1 MEGNQA
7 AVPLILIG
15 PMPNPK
21 DVPGGTKVSF
31 FQLAQHFKSAPGWRV
46 EVIDVSRPARSSRVL
61 VALLAARAFLVA
73 AWRLWL
79 SAEPG
84 AVVVVN
90 LSPRGL
96 LTAGPC
102 FWLISRLTG
111 AIPVARAFG
120 GDFDIHLRR
129 ARSVTTSLAKRT
141 ILATPVL
148 LQTKAL
154 VLEAPDFIDA
164 HWLPTVRDV
173 PQRYAQVARPRA
185 RRLIFLA
192 QLRPEKGIREF
203 LSMSEQISC
212 PVEFLVYGPQMAGF
226 TIAEFDRYPNVT
238 YGGAV
243 DNNGAIE
250 ILSACDVLVFPTY
263 YYGEGYPG
271 VIIEA
276 LQCGIPVVASAWKS
290 ISDIVDDGVS
300 GILVEPRS
308 VSSLT
313 NAVRNITEDHEFY
326 RKLCRGAAERG
337 ETFRAGP
344 IFRGLDAFFRRQREG
359 KTCVG

>member
-1 MEGNQA
+1 MEGDQA

-15 PMPNPK
+15 PMPNSRS
-21 DVPGGTKVSF
+21 VPGGTKVSF
-31 FQLAQHFKSAPGWRV
+31 FQLAKFFESASRWRV

-61 VALLAARAFLVA
+61 VALMAARTFLAA
-73 AWRLWL
+73 AWRLWS
-79 SAEPG
+79 SAESG

-96 LTAGPC
+96 LAAGPW
-102 FWLISRLTG
+102 FWLISRLAG
-111 AIPVARAFG
+111 AIPIARAFG
-120 GDFDIHLRR
+120 GDFDIHLGR
-129 ARSVTTSLAKRT
+129 ARKITARLAKST

-154 VLEAPDFIDA
+154 IREVPDFVDA

-173 PQRYAQVARPRA
+173 PRRFARVARPCA

-203 LSMSEQISC
+203 LSVSELIPC

-226 TIAEFDRYPNVT
+226 SIAEFDRYPNVT
-238 YGGAV
+238 YGGAL

-250 ILSACDVLVFPTY
+250 ALSACDVLVFPTY
-263 YYGEGYPG
+263 YCGEGYPG
-271 VIIEA
+271 VVIEA
-276 LQCGIPVVASAWKS
+276 LQCGVPVIASAWKS
-290 ISDIVDDGVS
+290 ISEIVDDGVS
-300 GILVEPRS
+300 GVLVEPRS

-313 NAVRNITEDHEFY
+313 NAVRNITEDHQFY

-337 ETFRAGP
+337 EAFRAGP
-344 IFRGLDAFFRRQREG
+344 VFGRLDAFFRAQHEG
-359 KTCVG
+359 KTCAG